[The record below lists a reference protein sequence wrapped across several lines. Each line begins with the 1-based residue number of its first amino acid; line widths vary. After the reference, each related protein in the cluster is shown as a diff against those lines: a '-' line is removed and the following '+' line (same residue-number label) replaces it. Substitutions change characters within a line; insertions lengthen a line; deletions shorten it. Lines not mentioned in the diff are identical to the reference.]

1 MIGFEWVGLGVGL
14 VSVALGMGIQRRLG
28 RLSNDKSLQPISG
41 FLSENGRYF
50 LMRKMGLFTV
60 FFLLLLVV
68 LVGATFLGQLSW
80 LHPLVVVSAALWASF
95 LVFLTTRLVMSR
107 VSGMTSLFLAY
118 PEKGMRPL
126 VYFGLGLCLLVGGV
140 FLADISF
147 WLLIV
152 DVLTSHDVL
161 GLGSR
166 IVSRIEVGAQW
177 SDYWTS
183 HHIFRHFKYE
193 ELALLLFSYG
203 IGAVLHAL
211 VLQIF
216 GGIFKA
222 SSHMTATMAVSE
234 DNHLAENDMRNPAVF
249 SDLLGQVSFKSI
261 GIVSETWHTLAVLC
275 AVFAFLATA
284 TFYQGAMSQFSAY
297 IAFPFLAVS
306 VAFVS
311 CWVQILLFSWL
322 DLRRISRFSR
332 HVLGVITGLILFQA
346 GLIGVIGHSYY
357 SVPLPMLRVYWVGL
371 AVSWLVLMVFWR
383 FGGPEGRHVRRLET
397 LATRGW
403 SLLFLRGLSAGYG
416 FGILGVALVSVLV
429 SLGFWMSGGVTHLA
443 EAILGVA
450 VLGLG
455 VFLGSIVVLPY
466 VFMSGP
472 AMVMQAFGSM
482 SGADVPVT
490 KELEGWSFFTDRW
503 LAIYRFVLYLVF
515 GVGLFGSVAAV
526 LISVI
531 FWIKKQAGSALFY
544 FGDVVFTNIRTM
556 VSDTHL
562 VLYIPEI
569 GFEDLLRVM
578 RTSPMDLTLLLGLSA
593 GIALVFGLFGLVSLA
608 IERSCQRQL
617 DEVRTQLITYEGI
630 AEGKSLPEYRYCI
643 HLGIEAMIWP
653 TVFIM
658 LLVFLGPILIT
669 GLWGVRG
676 ILGML
681 MGSGAFGLL
690 ACFRAIR
697 QASIWRAAVHRVLLW
712 DVYVPGTDAY
722 RRLWMMSTVGGI
734 YEAQVAGVL
743 PFMRWLLFVSVLF
756 VGLGLRLGTGV

>member
-1 MIGFEWVGLGVGL
+1 
-14 VSVALGMGIQRRLG
+14 
-28 RLSNDKSLQPISG
+28 
-41 FLSENGRYF
+41 
-50 LMRKMGLFTV
+50 
-60 FFLLLLVV
+60 
-68 LVGATFLGQLSW
+68 
-80 LHPLVVVSAALWASF
+80 
-95 LVFLTTRLVMSR
+95 
-107 VSGMTSLFLAY
+107 
-118 PEKGMRPL
+118 
-126 VYFGLGLCLLVGGV
+126 
-140 FLADISF
+140 
-147 WLLIV
+147 
-152 DVLTSHDVL
+152 
-161 GLGSR
+161 
-166 IVSRIEVGAQW
+166 
-177 SDYWTS
+177 
-183 HHIFRHFKYE
+183 
-193 ELALLLFSYG
+193 
-203 IGAVLHAL
+203 
-211 VLQIF
+211 
-216 GGIFKA
+216 
-222 SSHMTATMAVSE
+222 
-234 DNHLAENDMRNPAVF
+234 
-249 SDLLGQVSFKSI
+249 
-261 GIVSETWHTLAVLC
+261 
-275 AVFAFLATA
+275 
-284 TFYQGAMSQFSAY
+284 
-297 IAFPFLAVS
+297 
-306 VAFVS
+306 
-311 CWVQILLFSWL
+311 
-322 DLRRISRFSR
+322 
-332 HVLGVITGLILFQA
+332 
-346 GLIGVIGHSYY
+346 
-357 SVPLPMLRVYWVGL
+357 
-371 AVSWLVLMVFWR
+371 MVFWR